1 MRALSLPSRSRVA
14 LTLALVGLAAGS
26 VVAVST
32 ASSAQAQDRAS
43 ALRSA
48 AAYGPKNSYKIGI
61 AVYDTKRHKV
71 YGSGSYKSTF
81 ASESVVKAMIA
92 TRLIVQG
99 RMHGSTAR
107 RAYKMITQ
115 SDDAIASSFYG
126 SVGGDG
132 LINWVKRHYHVPDL
146 GSPPHR
152 AGWWGNTHITPIGL
166 VKFYAKVKSDRKV
179 GPWLLNAMH
188 HARPYGSDGT
198 YQFFGIPSATK
209 GFAVKQGWGND
220 YEVGSSADFNT
231 TGFVNHYRYAVAILA
246 RGPSS
251 SYGSRISALLT
262 QVARRVLP
270 NGVYPAPIPG
280 LSRVTP
286 QSTSTVGGK
295 RITITGTNFTHVTAV
310 RFGTVNGRDVKVLSP
325 TKLTVTAPQHA
336 RSYTYV
342 HVVTTHGET
351 VGVKAARF
359 LFERPPAIT
368 GMSAHSG
375 RTAGGGSVLL
385 TGAAFTQ
392 PVRVLFGTTPAARV
406 TRLSRERVQAVAPQ
420 HAAGTVNVH
429 VVTAYGKSPDAAAD
443 RYTFFAPPTIT
454 SISPAYGPASGGNTV
469 VITGTSF
476 PQGATVSFGGTQASS
491 VQRDSAT
498 ELEVTVPPASD
509 PGTVDVVV
517 SGPFGSVTDP
527 HAYTYS

>member
-1 MRALSLPSRSRVA
+1 VRALSLPSRSRVA

-188 HARPYGSDGT
+188 HARKYGSDGT
-198 YQFFGIPSATK
+198 YQFFGLPSATTHA
-209 GFAVKQGWGND
+209 AVKQGWGID
-220 YEVGSSADFNT
+220 YDDWGRSADFNT
-231 TGFVNHYRYAVAILA
+231 TGYVNGDRYAVAILA
-246 RGPSS
+246 RGPART
-251 SYGSRISALLT
+251 YGRAIGNALTQTARRLLPGGRFPDANPVIQHMTHRSGTTLGGQRINVRGTDFTGVRAFYFGTARATEVRVISAGELVLT
-262 QVARRVLP
+262 APAHAAGEVSVRVLTTHGMSSVRSKYRYVRP
-270 NGVYPAPIPG
+270 PTVAALAPAGGPAAG
-280 LSRVTP
+280 GTTVTL
-286 QSTSTVGGK
+286 
-295 RITITGTNFTHVTAV
+295 TGTDFTHVGSV
-310 RFGTVNGRDVKVLSP
+310 WFGPKRATSFRVLSS
-325 TKLTVTAPQHA
+325 T
-336 RSYTYV
+336 
-342 HVVTTHGET
+342 
-351 VGVKAARF
+351 
-359 LFERPPAIT
+359 
-368 GMSAHSG
+368 
-375 RTAGGGSVLL
+375 
-385 TGAAFTQ
+385 
-392 PVRVLFGTTPAARV
+392 RV
-406 TRLSRERVQAVAPQ
+406 TAVAPAGAPGAVPVKV
-420 HAAGTVNVH
+420 HTWYGTSAPAAGNQFTYAAPTGGS
-429 VVTAYGKSPDAAAD
+429 TAPGTS
-443 RYTFFAPPTIT
+443 APP
-454 SISPAYGPASGGNTV
+454 PA
-469 VITGTSF
+469 GTS
-476 PQGATVSFGGTQASS
+476 PEPNQPEVPVRPSASS
-491 VQRDSAT
+491 A
-498 ELEVTVPPASD
+498 VT
-509 PGTVDVVV
+509 PG
-517 SGPFGSVTDP
+517 
-527 HAYTYS
+527 